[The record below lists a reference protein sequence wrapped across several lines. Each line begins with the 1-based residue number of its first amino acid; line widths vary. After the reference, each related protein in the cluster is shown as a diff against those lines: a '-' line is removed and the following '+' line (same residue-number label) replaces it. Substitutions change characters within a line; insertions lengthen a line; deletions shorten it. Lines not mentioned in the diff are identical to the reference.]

1 MNAPQVGAGAPTL
14 SEVQRNN
21 AKAIANYEAPPLTG
35 TGNNAQNAII
45 MAQVRELNPQY
56 DGSKYKIMAK
66 TRQDFITGKQ
76 GQSVQSMNVAVDHLD
91 TLQEAANALQN
102 GNVPLFNQ
110 IGNMYSKNTGSPA
123 VTDFNAL
130 KSIVGSEVAKAVAGG
145 ATALGDREEIRREI
159 DAANSPQQ
167 LHGVIEKYQKL
178 MAGQVKGL
186 KQTYEST
193 GLKDFD
199 DKLLPRTKKVL
210 NSVQEPTRSRW

>member
-1 MNAPQVGAGAPTL
+1 
-14 SEVQRNN
+14 
-21 AKAIANYEAPPLTG
+21 
-35 TGNNAQNAII
+35 
-45 MAQVRELNPQY
+45 
-56 DGSKYKIMAK
+56 MAK

-102 GNVPLFNQ
+102 GNIPLFNS

-178 MAGQVKGL
+178 MAGQVRGL
-186 KQTYEST
+186 RQSYTSSGLTKES
-193 GLKDFD
+193 FD

-210 NSVQEPTRSRW
+210 NSVEEPTRSRW